1 MRAST
6 LKTYA
11 GQAALP
17 GGKADSLSETPF
29 DTARREAYEEIGL
42 PLSDA
47 KLPPPFRVEHLC
59 QLSANLARTELG
71 VRPCVAF
78 LSANPTPASSSTA
91 TGYPSATVPSI
102 ESTLIPRLD
111 PKEVAAVF
119 TAPFRNF
126 LRKTDELPRH
136 SSSASAE
143 QGPGVEPAGLPA
155 EWYRGGWTDWH
166 KSRWHMHNF
175 YVPVAGQTVTRPRPK
190 ISRPSRP
197 EEVDPLDGLTRFRV
211 FGMTARILVDAA
223 RVAYD
228 EEPEFEHNAHFGD
241 EDMIGRLLKIGRLTE
256 KKGEK
261 DKLTRGHLREAAK
274 I

>member
-1 MRAST
+1 
-6 LKTYA
+6 
-11 GQAALP
+11 
-17 GGKADSLSETPF
+17 
-29 DTARREAYEEIGL
+29 
-42 PLSDA
+42 
-47 KLPPPFRVEHLC
+47 
-59 QLSANLARTELG
+59 
-71 VRPCVAF
+71 VAF

-102 ESTLIPRLD
+102 EGTLIPRLD

-136 SSSASAE
+136 SSASAE
-143 QGPGVEPAGLPA
+143 QGPGVEAAELPA

-166 KSRWHMHNF
+166 ESRWHMHNF
-175 YVPVAGQTVTRPRPK
+175 YVPVAGQTVTKPRSK
-190 ISRPSRP
+190 ISRLSLP
-197 EEVDPLDGLTRFRV
+197 EADPLDGLTRFRV

-228 EEPEFEHNAHFGD
+228 EEPEFEHNSHFGD

-256 KKGEK
+256 KKREK
-261 DKLTRGHLREAAK
+261 DELTREHLREAAK